1 MVCAD
6 VMKQDVTCI
15 SPHAPVSAAASRMRE
30 KNVGFLPVCDEMSG
44 QRVLGIVTDRDI
56 ALRVVGE
63 ERPSNVPVDEI
74 MSHDVVS
81 CGPMDDIRRAEQLMG
96 EHRKSRIVCV
106 DDEGQLVGVISLSDI
121 AQRDGARIALTIQ
134 QITTREVRG

>member
-15 SPHAPVSAAASRMRE
+15 SPHAPVSEAAARMRE
-30 KNVGFLPVCDEMSG
+30 KNVGFLPVCEEASG
-44 QRVLGIVTDRDI
+44 QRVMGIVTDRDI

-63 ERPSNVPVDEI
+63 ERPPTVTVDEI
-74 MSHDVVS
+74 MSRDVVS
-81 CGPMDDIRRAEQLMG
+81 CGPMDDIKRAEQLMG
-96 EHRKSRIVCV
+96 ENRKSRIVCV

-121 AQRDGARIALTIQ
+121 AHRDGARIAQTIQ
-134 QITTREVRG
+134 QVTAREVRS